1 MFMSFGGSVNQ
12 WSDWHDRVQQP
23 SRRRQLSPTVPPQ
36 WQDDTP
42 SQESYRPRHNH
53 AAPRYQAV
61 SAPQTLPRQQI
72 SRKPVRKRSVIF
84 LAAAGVA
91 SIGFLC
97 TILSS
102 GSGRSVISDMISSRT
117 SAQPSGITQAE
128 KACPRRSVASG
139 GIYVRMVRQGASAHA
154 KRLAAEWGWDYS
166 AGKCLTSMQMAIATA
181 PQSAGDCTQVGYVT
195 RNRAYDAKARS
206 ASPLPHVAAEA
217 GPACQNSDR

>member
-1 MFMSFGGSVNQ
+1 MNQ
-12 WSDWHDRVQQP
+12 WSDWHDQVQQP

-53 AAPRYQAV
+53 SVPRYQAV
-61 SAPQTLPRQQI
+61 SAPQTVPRQQI
-72 SRKPVRKRSVIF
+72 SRKPIRKRSVIF
-84 LAAAGVA
+84 LALAGVA
-91 SIGFLC
+91 GVSFLC

-102 GSGRSVISDMISSRT
+102 GGGRSIISDMISSRT
-117 SAQPSGITQAE
+117 SAPASGITQAE
-128 KACPRRSVASG
+128 KACPIRSAVSG

-166 AGKCLTSMQMAIATA
+166 AGQCLTSVQMAIATA

-195 RNRAYDAKARS
+195 RNPAYDAKARS
-206 ASPLPHVAAEA
+206 APSLPHVAAEA
-217 GPACQNSDR
+217 GPACKATARR